1 MIKSNAF
8 IYLFLSDLLLHCN
21 KMLSTSNQRVYILQK
36 KKNSTLG
43 ASATNQII
51 LNSKRVK
58 QIILFIE
65 AFFFLRE
72 RSVSHTPCALGLIEY
87 ELI

>member
-1 MIKSNAF
+1 MHLSISFSRTYCF
-8 IYLFLSDLLLHCN
+8 IATRCYQQVISVFISF
-21 KMLSTSNQRVYILQK
+21 K